1 MSDWQNLIVSWVLIS
16 CGIAIALPLDG
27 NWQIVTIGVFGSLG
41 NVFRMQA
48 VKERTGS
55 IFDYIEMFPYLKWF
69 TVIYFLIASVLSL
82 YFMNE
87 LSDLLQESN
96 IFMVL
101 LVLFFPMFVI
111 WIHEDINLPTYNN
124 STADDF

>member
-1 MSDWQNLIVSWVLIS
+1 MSDRQNLIVSWVLIS

-111 WIHEDINLPTYNN
+111 WIHEDINLYRQ
-124 STADDF
+124 